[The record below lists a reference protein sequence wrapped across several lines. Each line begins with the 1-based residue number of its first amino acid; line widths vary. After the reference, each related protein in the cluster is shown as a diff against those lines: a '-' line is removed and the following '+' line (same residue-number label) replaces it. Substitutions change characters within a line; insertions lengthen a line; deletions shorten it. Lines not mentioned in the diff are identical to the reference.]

1 MNGSGHHSSRRST
14 LASRPADLR
23 DSRLSTIGGDGGF
36 MGRTPQTVRNM
47 PSSVR
52 RNSVFA
58 STGRSRPSMA
68 PGMYTNLPLRD
79 PRPIRDK
86 GFQAHCMRNVN
97 EFLVSARYPA
107 PITSKTLVSPTAKEF
122 QLIFRFLIDT
132 LVDHGTGWS
141 KKFEDDALMILK
153 DLKYPGMDTVSKT
166 AFTAPGAPQSWFG
179 MLGMLNWLVELCK
192 AHENWNDGHCI
203 SDPILLAPHL
213 LPLDHPHLEDRLL
226 WDFASKTYDQWFDGG
241 AEEFPEAEHELELM
255 YDRMSITAVKEIDKL
270 EATFTKR
277 NLELQQLH
285 AQEPPLKKL
294 EDEYLQ
300 LMEDKTKFIAFIEL
314 NKQKAEKTR
323 QAILKIREAISGQ
336 NQDLAGLRSELS
348 SIETAVAA
356 QNLSP
361 DEVNRM
367 NHERESLSRGLDD
380 LRAKI
385 VEASQ
390 MAYDQEMMVT
400 KSMDRFET
408 LLADYTAFCHQ
419 LGLLTRSADIIFRD
433 NAEFDYKIEVDLG
446 VEDLDDL
453 RTSGYHMR
461 TTILQGLQSLR
472 ERHRQELIDLSDNRI
487 AMEDYCDRL
496 GQQVAGQME
505 AARTLEVKLKMI
517 NDQAELAQNK
527 MNAENTVTNKT
538 IFKLENDVTAMMAA
552 TQQGVL
558 VSQSQLE
565 STRIAYTELRHKAT
579 ILQDSLVAQ
588 IGSHID
594 VIIKAK
600 EHSANSLRSIKALA
614 ETQ

>member
-1 MNGSGHHSSRRST
+1 MSGSGHHSSRRST

-23 DSRLSTIGGDGGF
+23 DSRSSTIGGTGGDGGF
-36 MGRTPQTVRNM
+36 MGRTPQTTKNM

-58 STGRSRPSMA
+58 STGRSRASMA
-68 PGMYTNLPLRD
+68 PGMYTNLAFRD

-86 GFQAHCMRNVN
+86 GFQSDCMRNVN

-107 PITSKTLVSPTAKEF
+107 PISSKTLVSPTAKEF
-122 QLIFRFLIDT
+122 QSIFRFLIDT
-132 LVDHGTGWS
+132 LVEQGTGWS

-153 DLKYPGMDTVSKT
+153 DLKYPGMDTISKT

-203 SDPILLAPHL
+203 SDPILSAPHL

-226 WDFASKTYDQWFDGG
+226 WDFASRTYDQWFDGG

-255 YDRMSITAVKEIDKL
+255 YDRMAMTAVRESDKL

-285 AQEPPLKKL
+285 VQEPPLKKF

-323 QAILKIREAISGQ
+323 QAILKIRDAISGQ
-336 NQDLAGLRSELS
+336 NQDLTGQRLELS

-356 QNLSP
+356 QNLTP

-380 LRAKI
+380 LRTKI

-390 MAYDQEMMVT
+390 MAYDQEMLVT

-408 LLADYTAFCHQ
+408 LLADYTASCHQ
-419 LGLLTRSADIIFRD
+419 IGLLTRSADLTGQL
-433 NAEFDYKIEVDLG
+433 DYKIEVDLG
-446 VEDLDDL
+446 VEDLEDL
-453 RTSGYHMR
+453 RTSGIHMR
-461 TTILQGLQSLR
+461 STVWQGLQNLR
-472 ERHRQELIDLSDNRI
+472 ERYRQELIDLSDNRI
-487 AMEDYCDRL
+487 ALEDYCDRL
-496 GQQVAGQME
+496 GQQVEGQTE
-505 AARTLEVKLKMI
+505 EVRTLEVKLKMI

-527 MNAENTVTNKT
+527 LNTENTVTNKT

-579 ILQDSLVAQ
+579 ILHDSLVAQ

-594 VIIKAK
+594 MIIKAK
-600 EHSANSLRSIKALA
+600 EHSANSLRSIKTLA